1 MSTMGSGHHFLY
13 ASNGPSVGQWW
24 LAHGAGGRLIAGAIR
39 LNDND
44 DRLGQLRAGE
54 VVELTISSAY
64 DALPLLDKLH
74 GALEANH
81 LAAVPVG
88 RLMRDAGAT
97 A

>member
-1 MSTMGSGHHFLY
+1 MGHRHHFLY

-44 DRLGQLRAGE
+44 DTLGRLRAGE
-54 VVELTISSAY
+54 VVELRISSTY

-74 GALEANH
+74 TALQSNH
-81 LAAVPVG
+81 LAAVPVA
-88 RLMRDAGAT
+88 RLIRDAGAT
-97 A
+97 V